1 MRLAQEREGGSETDK
16 SRVLP
21 RGGKTLE
28 EKLASTELLAK
39 RSHALEAKLMGQLKK
54 TRPAAEYTE
63 QVKLALAS
71 KIKPHLI

>member
-16 SRVLP
+16 S
-21 RGGKTLE
+21 E

-54 TRPAAEYTE
+54 TRPTAEYTE